1 MLNKLPTELIH
12 LILDFAFTCKK
23 EQNFYVNKEVQIY
36 VCKKKQ
42 KCKKIIVFKKN
53 VCSGC
58 YENELNQLRWMLNY
72 NIF

>member
-1 MLNKLPTELIH
+1 MLNKLPEELTQH
-12 LILDFAFTCKK
+12 ILDFAYTCKK

-42 KCKKIIVFKKN
+42 KCKKFMMFKKE

-58 YENELNQLRWMLNY
+58 NEKELNQLKWIFHY